1 VGDGRVDEKFA
12 TEGILVMFMEH
23 VPVNEPKK
31 FEPSRWCGFHRV
43 EGTGEPMDIAI
54 KVKSRKDASIVRL
67 INNKIN
73 K

>member
-12 TEGILVMFMEH
+12 TEGIPDMFMEH

-31 FEPSRWCGFHRV
+31 FEPSRCGFHRV
-43 EGTGEPMDIAI
+43 EGTGEPMAIAI
-54 KVKSRKDASIVRL
+54 KVKSRKDASIVKL

-73 K
+73 R